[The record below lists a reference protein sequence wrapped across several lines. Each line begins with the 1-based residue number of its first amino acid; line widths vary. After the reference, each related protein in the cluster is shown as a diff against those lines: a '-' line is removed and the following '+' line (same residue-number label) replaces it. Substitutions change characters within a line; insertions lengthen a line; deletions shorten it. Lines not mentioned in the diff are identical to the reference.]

1 MYVGAA
7 FPGTQD
13 VLGCAVAPE
22 AYMRFL
28 FFSLCTSEVKFVIV
42 APYSEESDTVVLKGT
57 ANGV

>member
-1 MYVGAA
+1 M
-7 FPGTQD
+7 
-13 VLGCAVAPE
+13 LGCAVAPE